1 MPLDRGHTTP
11 AGDHPMDVSVGNG
24 AVMPAGAQ
32 GQRSPTESFLL
43 ADPWHAGTSLSEGS
57 GGHLPIVGDAETQC
71 IGEAFARDLGD
82 EELEQTI
89 EYLIARRDRTDLAP
103 TDREVAIENLAVLAA
118 ESARRGRSSAALDRD
133 AVRTLICDAIAG
145 SAAVLLG
152 EHGGVGRR
160 ARDRR
165 AQLVAA

>member
-1 MPLDRGHTTP
+1 HTTP
-11 AGDHPMDVSVGNG
+11 AGNRPMDLPVGNG

-57 GGHLPIVGDAETQC
+57 GGLPIVGDAEPQC

-89 EYLIARRDRTDLAP
+89 EYLIQQRARTDLTP
-103 TDREVAIENLAVLAA
+103 TDREVAIENLAVL
-118 ESARRGRSSAALDRD
+118 
-133 AVRTLICDAIAG
+133 
-145 SAAVLLG
+145 
-152 EHGGVGRR
+152 
-160 ARDRR
+160 
-165 AQLVAA
+165 